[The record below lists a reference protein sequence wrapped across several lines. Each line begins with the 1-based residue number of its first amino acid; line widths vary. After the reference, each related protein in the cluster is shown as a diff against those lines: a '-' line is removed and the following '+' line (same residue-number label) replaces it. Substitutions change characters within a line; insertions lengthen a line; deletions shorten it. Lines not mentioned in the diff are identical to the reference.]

1 MGVAMNADRLFSI
14 VNPLA
19 ALGWLLLLLV
29 PRRRW
34 ATLVAGTAIPTL
46 LAVVYLGLLA
56 LHWGE
61 ARGGFSTLQGVADLF
76 ANRWLLL
83 AGWVH
88 YLAFDLV
95 VGTWE
100 TRDAMER
107 GVSRWLLAP
116 CLLATFLF
124 GPVGFLAYQ
133 GVRRTRRIRQIPSA
147 E

>member
-1 MGVAMNADRLFSI
+1 MDAERLFSI
-14 VNPLA
+14 VNPA
-19 ALGWLLLLLV
+19 ATVGWLLLLMA

-34 ATLVAGTAIPTL
+34 ATFAAGTLIPIL
-46 LAVVYLGLLA
+46 LAAVYLGLLL
-56 LHWGE
+56 LHWSEG
-61 ARGGFSTLQGVADLF
+61 RGGFSTLQGVTDLF
-76 ANRWLLL
+76 ANPWLLL

-124 GPVGFLAYQ
+124 GPVGFLVYQ
-133 GVRRTRRIRQIPSA
+133 GVRRLR
-147 E
+147 